1 MATAPGRY
9 KWHRPVCG
17 WADGLYHWCPAPA
30 TPLPSSTGRGS
41 APGGFNSLD
50 GVASLFSSRG
60 LLLAGWIH
68 YLAFDLWVGRWQ
80 VDTRANGPAFGWAV
94 RISAI
99 GCLLMTFLFGPIGL
113 LLFCGLLLSR
123 RIRRS
128 GDLAALPRHGDS
140 IHSSTIAKVPGPENQ
155 LANLGRRICAA
166 APPLFWT
173 GVGMF
178 ALSLLTPLLV
188 ALDNRTLQGVGV

>member
-1 MATAPGRY
+1 MTPEFLFTLANQLALPG
-9 KWHRPVCG
+9 WLLLLT
-17 WADGLYHWCPAPA
+17 GLLAQSRNGPRAGQVARVTLWLGGRLVPLLLSAGYAAAIVHWW
-30 TPLPSSTGRGS
+30 GS

-80 VDTRANGPAFGWAV
+80 VDTLANGPASGWVV

-113 LLFCGLLLSR
+113 LLFHGLLQSR
-123 RIRRS
+123 HILRR
-128 GDLAALPRHGDS
+128 
-140 IHSSTIAKVPGPENQ
+140 
-155 LANLGRRICAA
+155 AN
-166 APPLFWT
+166 
-173 GVGMF
+173 
-178 ALSLLTPLLV
+178 
-188 ALDNRTLQGVGV
+188 